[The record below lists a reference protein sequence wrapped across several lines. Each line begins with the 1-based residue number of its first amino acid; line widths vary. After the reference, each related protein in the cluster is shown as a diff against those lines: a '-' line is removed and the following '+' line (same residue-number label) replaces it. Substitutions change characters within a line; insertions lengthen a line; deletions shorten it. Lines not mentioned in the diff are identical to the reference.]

1 MSAFS
6 SWWFWI
12 LLVGLILVIIGA
24 IIRGVNCEM
33 NAWSGSFFL
42 IGFILVLIGVALAL
56 WNWASMANTIEKNA
70 YVSPSP
76 MYSQQ
81 YSPQYSPI
89 SHQHQV
95 SPGCPDNVINTFKY
109 ANHPQVIH
117 SPHVTSSSTP
127 IVSVPIMSP
136 PTTQRVVSSP
146 SVPSLPPVATIRTLP
161 TVVSTPSATSVPLS
175 TSNSPIIPTPV
186 TTNIPQA
193 QRGFSTSGMDLSA
206 LSPV

>member
-6 SWWFWI
+6 SWWFWLI
-12 LLVGLILVIIGA
+12 LVGLILVIIGA

-33 NAWSGSFFL
+33 TNWSAGFFL

-56 WNWASMANTIEKNA
+56 WNWASMANAIEKNA

-76 MYSQQ
+76 MYHQQYSQQ
-81 YSPQYSPI
+81 YSQHS
-89 SHQHQV
+89 QHQV

-117 SPHVTSSSTP
+117 SPHVTSSSTV
-127 IVSVPIMSP
+127 VSVPIMSP
-136 PTTQRVVSSP
+136 PTTQRIVSVP
-146 SVPSLPPVATIRTLP
+146 SVPSVPPVATIRTLP